1 MNFRNTIIA
10 IFVLAII
17 GGYALY
23 VGKFAKPEETTQKL
37 FQLKPDDIAKIVLK
51 YPDRELE
58 LERNKSLGQWSIV
71 KPVGTDADQ
80 TASNNLARAIA
91 DCQLV
96 KTVEDNPTDL
106 KPFGLD
112 KPQVT
117 VTVTTF
123 AGKAYP
129 GIEVGKTTP
138 IGFNAY
144 IKTTD
149 QPAVMLTQS
158 AFQSGMNKSLN
169 DMRNRDLMSFTM
181 DEVQKFVLAKDD
193 GTTIEIDR
201 DGDNWKIVQPAVYKA
216 DDTQVREA
224 LSALLN
230 AKVADF
236 INDAPTA
243 VTEYGLGKPHV
254 MATVYLKNG
263 TQQSLLFGFKQT
275 EAGKDGVYVRR
286 GERAPVYTV
295 HEYVMNDVD
304 RSLLA
309 LRDKT
314 VFAFDPANVE
324 SLKIKDESG
333 TFTLKRSPAGKWDI
347 VEGGKTSSADVPVV
361 ERFLD
366 QLRDLKGNAIVA
378 DPMPSFMPFGLNA
391 PAIDVTLF
399 DKSGKQLGD
408 MKLSKVSIKPATPPA
423 PGELPG
429 PTTQYYAASTA
440 SKAVYSVSDYY
451 FAQLNKP
458 SRLFLSRSAMAAA
471 SSAASPVPSS
481 AASPAA
487 AASSAAK

>member
-10 IFVLAII
+10 IVVLAVI

-23 VGKFAKPEETTQKL
+23 VGKFSKPEETTQKL
-37 FQLKPDDIAKIVLK
+37 YRLKADDIAKIVLK
-51 YPDRELE
+51 YPERELE
-58 LERNKSLGQWSIV
+58 LDRSKAFGQWSIV

-96 KTVEDNPTDL
+96 RTVEDNPTDL

-123 AGKAYP
+123 AGKTYP

-144 IKTTD
+144 IKETD
-149 QPAVMLTQS
+149 KPAVMLTQS
-158 AFQSGMNKSLN
+158 AFQSGMNKTLN
-169 DMRNRDLMSFTM
+169 NMRNRDLMNFTM

-201 DGDNWKIVQPAVYKA
+201 DGDNWKIVKPASYKA

-236 INDAPTA
+236 INDAPAA
-243 VTEYGLGKPHV
+243 VTEYGLEKPHAT
-254 MATVYLKNG
+254 ATVYLKNG

-275 EAGKDGVYVRR
+275 EAGKDGIYVRR

-309 LRDKT
+309 FRDKT
-314 VFAFDPANVE
+314 VFAFDPANVD
-324 SLKIKDESG
+324 SLNIKDESG
-333 TFTLKRSPAGKWDI
+333 TFTLKRAAGGKWDM
-347 VEGGKTSSADVPVV
+347 VEGSKTSSADVPMV

-366 QLRDLKGNAIVA
+366 QLRDLKGNTIVA
-378 DPMPSFMPFGLNA
+378 DPMPSFMPFGLNT

-408 MKLSKVSIKPATPPA
+408 MKLSKVSIKPTTPPA

-429 PTTQYYAASTA
+429 PTTQYYAASSA

-451 FAQLNKP
+451 FTQLNKP
-458 SRLFLSRSAMAAA
+458 SRLFLSRGAIAPAASHAAA
-471 SSAASPVPSS
+471 
-481 AASPAA
+481 PAA
-487 AASSAAK
+487 AASSAAR

>member
-10 IFVLAII
+10 IVVLAII

-23 VGKFAKPEETTQKL
+23 VGKFSKPEESTQKL
-37 FQLKPDDIAKIVLK
+37 FQLKADDIAKIVLK

-58 LERNKSLGQWSIV
+58 LDRIKSFGQWSIV

-80 TASNNLARAIA
+80 TAANNLARAIA

-106 KPFGLD
+106 ARFGLD

-123 AGKAYP
+123 AGKTYP

-144 IKTTD
+144 IKTTNK
-149 QPAVMLTQS
+149 PAVMLTQS
-158 AFQSGMNKSLN
+158 AFQSGMNKTLN
-169 DMRNRDLMSFTM
+169 DMRNRDLMTFNL
-181 DEVQKFVLAKDD
+181 DDVQKFVLAKDD

-201 DGDNWKIVQPAVYKA
+201 DGDNWKIVKPAAYKA

-243 VTEYGLGKPHV
+243 VREYGLEKPHAV
-254 MATVYLKNG
+254 ATVYLKNG
-263 TQQSLLFGFKQT
+263 TQQSILFGFKQT
-275 EAGKDGVYVRR
+275 EAGKDGIYVRR
-286 GERAPVYTV
+286 GERAPVYAV

-304 RSLLA
+304 RSLFA
-309 LRDKT
+309 FRDKT
-314 VFAFDPANVE
+314 VFAFDPAKVE
-324 SLKIKDESG
+324 SLNVKDESG
-333 TFTLKRSPAGKWDI
+333 SFTLKRAAGGKWDV
-347 VEGGKTSSADVPVV
+347 VEGGKTSGADVPVV

-366 QLRDLKGNAIVA
+366 QLRDLKGSTIMA
-378 DPMPSFMPFGLNA
+378 DPMPSFMPFGLNT
-391 PAIDVTLF
+391 PAINVTLF
-399 DKSGKQLGD
+399 EKSGEQIGE
-408 MKLSKVSIKPATPPA
+408 MKLSKITITPTTAPV
-423 PGELPG
+423 PGEAAG

-451 FAQLNKP
+451 FTQLNKP
-458 SRLFLSRSAMAAA
+458 SRLFLSRGALATA
-471 SSAASPVPSS
+471 SK

-487 AASSAAK
+487 AASSAAR